1 MEDYIEDEDEAEIT
15 TFIDEDV
22 LPNSNETSTKLN
34 ELKKMEPT
42 PVSTFSLSKIRD
54 KILDI
59 LYQYPNLFSIIK
71 TSANG
76 IVEYLFGKESPPATL
91 SSTVTH
97 LIDIFKDANFQGHY
111 SLVSAKKGFVY
122 LAHKSQN
129 IGFLFIDVLEQFPHK
144 TIKFLDGSSLINY
157 SLPVGET
164 YLYTYAGGVSKE
176 YYIYFN
182 QKKLNP
188 KKLKDFLASEKIKC
202 LDSKFLLL
210 NKNDEKALTISALTP
225 QPKSSQVANSSLEH
239 LKQFINSGMNRS
251 ILFYGPPGTG
261 KTSMSFYLLDQLNY
275 KTLVFNASYKLGN
288 SDIIDYIIELFGI
301 EAIIIDDFD
310 QLSSSNERLE
320 LLETLNKRLK
330 VVIGV
335 ANTLQNFHPALLRPG
350 RFDEVV
356 LIDALDEQCVLSV
369 LGEKGKDY
377 YERVKHWP
385 IAYVQELS
393 KRMKFVAE
401 ADIEPHMEELNER
414 VERQINALKGK

>member
-1 MEDYIEDEDEAEIT
+1 MEDYIEDEDDAEIT
-15 TFIDEDV
+15 TFLDDD
-22 LPNSNETSTKLN
+22 LSPNNETNKMN
-34 ELKKMEPT
+34 EVKSA
-42 PVSTFSLSKIRD
+42 PVSTPIFSLHKIRD

-59 LYQYPNLFSIIK
+59 LYQYPNLFSIIQ
-71 TSANG
+71 TSING
-76 IVEYLFGKESPPATL
+76 IVEFAYGKESPPTTV

-97 LIDIFKDANFQGHY
+97 LVNIFKDANFQGHY

-144 TIKFLDGSSLINY
+144 TIKFLDGSSLVNY

-164 YLYTYAGGVSKE
+164 YLYTYNGGVTKE

-182 QKKLNP
+182 QKKLSP
-188 KKLKDFLASEKIKC
+188 TKLKDFLASEKIKC

-225 QPKSSQVANSSLEH
+225 QPKPSQVANSNLEH
-239 LKQFINSGMNRS
+239 LKQFISSGMNRS

-356 LIDALDEQCVLSV
+356 LIDALDEQCVISV
-369 LGEKGKDY
+369 LGEQKKHY

-385 IAYVQELS
+385 IAYVKELS
-393 KRMKFVAE
+393 KRMQFVAD
-401 ADIEPHMEELNER
+401 ADIEPHIEELDER
-414 VERQINALKGK
+414 VKRQIDALKGK